1 MIYKDVAPEEE
12 TGGMRVCLQH
22 TCQVKYVLLPDFIT
36 STNLFTQILAE
47 GCFVLALTKKDP
59 VRDVC

>member
-12 TGGMRVCLQH
+12 TGGMCVCLQR
-22 TCQVKYVLLPDFIT
+22 TCQVKYVILPDFVT

-47 GCFVLALTKKDP
+47 G
-59 VRDVC
+59 